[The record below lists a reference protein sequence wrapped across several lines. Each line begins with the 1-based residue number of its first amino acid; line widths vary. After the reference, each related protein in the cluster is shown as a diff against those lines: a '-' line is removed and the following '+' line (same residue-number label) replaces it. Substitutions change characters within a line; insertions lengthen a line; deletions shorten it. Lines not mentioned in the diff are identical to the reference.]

1 MTPMQSKPEPAALC
15 LMGPTASGKT
25 RVALALAESGNI
37 EIISVDSALVYRGL
51 DIGTGKPDAG
61 TLEAIPHHL
70 VDIRDPATP
79 YSVAEFRRD
88 AIDAMQDILS
98 RGRTPLLVGGTMM
111 YFRVLGEGL
120 AELPEADPA
129 IRATL
134 NEEAEREGWPALHRR
149 LASIDPD
156 AAARIRPGD
165 SQRLQRAL
173 EVHAVTGRTLTELH
187 AQRHRE
193 PLPCTLKYTA
203 IYPKD
208 RSVLHGLIEARL
220 DRMLADGFVD
230 EVRALY
236 ERGDLHPGLPAL
248 RSVGYRQIWAYLD
261 GEYDHDTMR
270 YRALVATR
278 QLAKRQ
284 LTWLRSWPGLQVLDS
299 ECPNLEKEYL
309 KILNSPA

>member
-1 MTPMQSKPEPAALC
+1 MQPDRKPAALC

-25 RVALALAESGNI
+25 RVALALAESGNV

-61 TLEAIPHHL
+61 ILAKIPHHL
-70 VDIRDPATP
+70 VDIRDPASP
-79 YSVAEFRRD
+79 YSAAEFRRD
-88 AIDAMQDILS
+88 AISAMQDITA
-98 RGRTPLLVGGTMM
+98 RGKTPLLVGGTMM

-120 AELPEADPA
+120 AQLPEADPDT
-129 IRATL
+129 RARL
-134 NEEAEREGWPALHRR
+134 NREAERQGWPALHRR
-149 LASIDPD
+149 LAAIDPD

-173 EVHAVTGRTLTELH
+173 EVHAVTGRTITELH
-187 AQRHRE
+187 AQRHNE
-193 PLPCTLKYTA
+193 TLPCRLKFTA

-208 RSVLHGLIEARL
+208 RHVLHGLIESRL

-230 EVRALY
+230 EVRTLY
-236 ERGDLHPGLPAL
+236 ERGDLHPGLPAV

-261 GEYDHDTMR
+261 GEYDYDTMR
-270 YRALVATR
+270 FRALVATR

-299 ECPNLEKEYL
+299 EYPDIEKEYL